1 MPVGAIA
8 AVGGALI
15 QGSAAKK
22 AARSQ
27 ERMAQQDIAFQKET
41 RDLIRN
47 DLSQYRTGGN
57 TAQQALDFELGLADR
72 PMIGGTPMAIETV
85 MPGGQFSG
93 PPGTG
98 GQTIGQFPGGMT
110 GGQTVGQFGG
120 GQPAAAQPAMS
131 AGQRASRWMDSF
143 GRADRDGTGAANGGS
158 MAGSIDSRPPQPT
171 AGGTGAAGA
180 GPMFRV
186 GGKTFGTMEEA
197 QAYANSNATGG
208 RAYGG
213 FTKTPGYD
221 FRMQTGMDAL
231 QSSAAARGGLY
242 SGAAMRDALK
252 FGQDYGSNEYGNYLA
267 RLGARADTGLNA
279 ATMSGNAS
287 QQAAAGVS
295 NALGNIGNAQAAG
308 AIGMGNAF
316 TGGIQ
321 NALGAWNYQRN
332 LNAGMGGNTVG
343 MFGGGR

>member
-22 AARSQ
+22 AAR
-27 ERMAQQDIAFQKET
+27 AQTAAANQDMAFQRET
-41 RDLIRN
+41 RDLIRS
-47 DLSQYRTGGN
+47 DLSPYRTGGY

-72 PMIGGTPMAIETV
+72 PMVGGTPMAIETI
-85 MPGGQFSG
+85 MP
-93 PPGTG
+93 
-98 GQTIGQFPGGMT
+98 T

-120 GQPAAAQPAMS
+120 ATGGVSGAIRTLGLGRSDSDPSSADFRALRDQMR
-131 AGQRASRWMDSF
+131 AGQ
-143 GRADRDGTGAANGGS
+143 
-158 MAGSIDSRPPQPT
+158 
-171 AGGTGAAGA
+171 AAGAA

-186 GGKTFGTMEEA
+186 GGQTFGTMEEA
-197 QAYANSNATGG
+197 QAFANANTTGG

-221 FRMQTGMDAL
+221 FRL
-231 QSSAAARGGLY
+231 QQGQDSLEATAAARGGLY

-295 NALGNIGNAQAAG
+295 NALGNIGNAQSAG

-332 LNAGMGGNTVG
+332 LSAGMGGQAVG